1 VTASEQLAELTTLLQ
16 HAKEFVAGAFEL
28 PEAAMKLD
36 LAPREGD
43 TTRLAKYLQQMSL
56 FHNEAFRRSS
66 QIKSAYL
73 IEGYLQMVDAL
84 NPLGIYGFARSLLEF
99 HAFAAHVSAQ
109 LQRIATDPAR
119 TWRDRGIAFFHFL
132 IRARFGTSSPSKLA
146 ILLKDGVP
154 DAHLK
159 PIHVN
164 DCVRHLEKAE
174 DGRYAWI
181 REYYDELCDFVHHN
195 LSSQQAGSVALRTG
209 DRIVSTG
216 GGMVIMK
223 SPGPIVRYEFPATF
237 RGQEAVAGTA
247 HRVLENAR
255 GAIDAVNRIRESP
268 FTPEELMT
276 LTGSRFGLPEL
287 RPRRR
292 AIRPTARI
300 GRNEPCPCGSGRKW
314 KRCCGK

>member
-1 VTASEQLAELTTLLQ
+1 MTDPDALGELKRVLQ
-16 HAKEFVAGAFEL
+16 HTKDFIAGAFEL

-36 LAPREGD
+36 LASREGD

-66 QIKSAYL
+66 QIKTVYL

-109 LQRIATDPAR
+109 LKRIAGDPAR
-119 TWRDRGIAFFHFL
+119 AWGDRGIAFFHFL
-132 IRARFGTSSPSKLA
+132 IRARFGTSSPSKRA
-146 ILLKDGVP
+146 ILLSDGVP
-154 DAHLK
+154 EAHLK
-159 PIHVN
+159 PIHIN

-174 DGRYAWI
+174 DGGYEWA

-195 LSSQQAGSVALRTG
+195 LSSQQAGSVGLRTG

-216 GGMVIMK
+216 GGMMIMK
-223 SPGPIVRYEFPATF
+223 SPGPIVRYEFPATL
-237 RGQEAVAGTA
+237 RGREAITGTA
-247 HRVLENAR
+247 HRVLDNAR
-255 GAIDAVNRIRESP
+255 GAIDAVNRIPESP
-268 FTPEELMT
+268 FSPEELMK
-276 LTGSRFGLPEL
+276 LTGSRFGMPEL
-287 RPRRR
+287 RPV
-292 AIRPTARI
+292 ATPRPTTKV
-300 GRNEPCPCGSGRKW
+300 GRNDPCPCGSGRKW